1 MSEQVAV
8 AGTNAEWLMRAE
20 VIAGATLAGFRLPA
34 EVEFVVDHAVGSHI
48 WDVNGGEYIDF
59 VLGSGPMV
67 LGHAHPAVV
76 AAVQQALP
84 LGSTYYALN
93 RFAIELA
100 EEIVDAVACAERIK
114 FMSTGA
120 EATMYA
126 MRLARAVTG
135 RSKILKFEGGYH
147 GSHDA
152 AMMSFAP
159 ASAGSGSEPVPDS
172 AGITEGVR
180 GDILIAP
187 YNDDEMTEVV
197 ARTHRDDLAAI
208 IVEPQQ
214 RTIPPTPDFLR
225 ALRQIADDVGALL
238 IFDEVVT
245 GFRLAYGG
253 AQAFYG
259 VTPDLATYGKIIG
272 GGFPMSAIAGR
283 ADILGLSDTRKKGDP
298 TYVHISGTL
307 SGNPIAAV
315 AGLATLAQLREPGA
329 YERLAEVGERLRS
342 GLAAA
347 ADAHKVPVQV
357 VGEGPLAAT
366 HFTDR
371 PIVSYRDV
379 LTGNRDLM
387 TSVNTGLVKRGV
399 MVTLASKFYLSLA
412 HTDDDIDTCVNAFDE
427 ALAEACS

>member
-1 MSEQVAV
+1 MVTD
-8 AGTNAEWLMRAE
+8 TNAEWLKRAE

-34 EVEFVVDHAVGSHI
+34 EVEFVVDRAVGSHI
-48 WDVNGGEYIDF
+48 WDVDGKEYTDF
-59 VLGSGPMV
+59 VLGSGPMI

-76 AAVQQALP
+76 TAVQETLP

-100 EEIVDAVACAERIK
+100 EEITDAVACAERIK

-126 MRLARAVTG
+126 MRLARAFTG

-152 AMMSFAP
+152 AMMSVAP
-159 ASAGSGSEPVPDS
+159 AAAGSGSEPVPDS
-172 AGITEGVR
+172 AGIPEGVR

-187 YNDDEMTEVV
+187 YNDDELTEVV
-197 ARTHRDDLAAI
+197 ARTHQDDLAAI

-214 RTIPPTPDFLR
+214 RTIPPKPDFLR

-272 GGFPMSAIAGR
+272 GGFPMSAIAGQ
-283 ADILGLSDTRKKGDP
+283 ADILDLSDTRRKGDP
-298 TYVHISGTL
+298 SYVHISGTL

-315 AGLATLAQLREPGA
+315 AGLATLAQLREPGV
-329 YERLAEVGERLRS
+329 YERLAGVGERLRS

-347 ADAHKVPVQV
+347 ATKHKVPVQV
-357 VGEGPLAAT
+357 IGEGPLVAT
-366 HFTDR
+366 HFTDQ

-379 LTGNRDLM
+379 LTGDRNLM
-387 TSVNTGLVKRGV
+387 TRVNTGLVKRGMLV
-399 MVTLASKFYLSLA
+399 QLASKFYLSLA
-412 HTDDDIDTCVNAFDE
+412 HTDEDIDNCVRAFDE
-427 ALAEACS
+427 ALFEACS